1 MELYGRS
8 KVFTDYDE
16 ITSENVRQAVGE
28 AGAIHERNAAQIR
41 YLFDYYRGKQPIKNR
56 DKVVRPDITYNTVV
70 NRAQEIVA
78 FKVSYLLSEP
88 ITYISRKEAY
98 DASNQISALNDYM
111 HLSGKQ
117 AADKELADDFSIC
130 GVAYRMVLPN
140 RDYEK
145 GSDEPPFFV
154 STLNPATTFVAY
166 ERTPQKH
173 SEPVF
178 AATYVTKKKIGR
190 VYDVYTKDKHFRI
203 TRGNVDE
210 EDNPIGRVPIIEYV
224 NNEFRIGAFEPV
236 IDILDDANVLESNR
250 IEATEQ
256 NVQSLLWFND
266 VTLDENQVQTL
277 KNSPSAFVFT
287 KSLQGSVKPE
297 IKNVIVQLNQADQQ
311 VLANDMYKNMLSI
324 VGMPSTG
331 DGNTADSSNNGS
343 TIVRNGWQHA
353 EARAKD
359 TETLWRR
366 SDKAFLEVV
375 VRICDA
381 FEALKISSS
390 SIALSFPR
398 RNYED
403 MMTKATVLTTLLG
416 SDKVDPKIAY
426 QVSKIT
432 PDPEEAYRQGIDWY
446 KKQLADQNVRN
457 DTENKPNDT
466 DNQGKNDGSDKKE
479 GGVV

>member
-1 MELYGRS
+1 MELYGRR
-8 KVFTDYDE
+8 KVYTDYDE
-16 ITSENVRQAVGE
+16 ITADNVFQAVGDAGGTHE
-28 AGAIHERNAAQIR
+28 ANAREIR
-41 YLFDYYRGKQPIKNR
+41 YLFDYYRGKQPIRNR

-88 ITYISRKEAY
+88 ITYISRKGE
-98 DASNQISALNDYM
+98 DGASVNVGVLNDFM

-140 RDYEK
+140 KRYEPD
-145 GSDEPPFFV
+145 GDEPPFIV

-166 ERTPQKH
+166 EKTPQKH

-178 AATYVTKKKIGR
+178 AATYVTKKPFGR
-190 VYDVYTKDKHFRI
+190 VYDVYTMDKHFILSGRKVI
-203 TRGNVDE
+203 E
-210 EDNPIGRVPIIEYV
+210 EPNPIGRVPIIEYV

-236 IDILDDANVLESNR
+236 IDLLDGSNVLESNR

-266 VTLDENQVQTL
+266 VTLDEGQITAL
-277 KNSPSAFVFT
+277 KENPSAFIFT
-287 KSLQGSVKPE
+287 KSVQGSVKPE
-297 IKNVIVQLNQADQQ
+297 IKNVIVQLQQADQQ

-366 SDKAFLEVV
+366 SDKAFLEAAI
-375 VRICDA
+375 RICEDMN
-381 FEALKISSS
+381 ALDISAS

-432 PDPEEAYRQGIDWY
+432 PDPEEAYRLGLAWY
-446 KKQLADQNVRN
+446 EKMTKSTGN
-457 DTENKPNDT
+457 DANDAVNKPNDT
-466 DNQGKNDGSDKKE
+466 GNE
-479 GGVV
+479 GDAV

>member
-1 MELYGRS
+1 MELYGRQ
-8 KVFTDYDE
+8 KVYTDYDE
-16 ITSENVRQAVGE
+16 ITADNVFQAVEDAGGTHE
-28 AGAIHERNAAQIR
+28 ANAREIR
-41 YLFDYYRGKQPIKNR
+41 YLFDYYRGKQPIRNR
-56 DKVVRPDITYNTVV
+56 DKVVRSDITYNTVV

-88 ITYISRKEAY
+88 ITYISRNGAN
-98 DASNQISALNDYM
+98 DASKKVGELNDYM

-140 RDYEK
+140 KEYEP
-145 GSDEPPFFV
+145 GSDEPPFIV

-166 ERTPQKH
+166 RKTPQKH

-178 AATYVTKKKIGR
+178 AATYVKKKSIGR
-190 VYDVYTKDKHFRI
+190 VYDVYTKDKHFVMAGREVI
-203 TRGNVDE
+203 E
-210 EDNPIGRVPIIEYV
+210 EPNPIGCVPIIEYV

-236 IDILDDANVLESNR
+236 IDILDGANVLESNR

-266 VTLDENQVQTL
+266 VTLDEQQINSL
-277 KNSPSAFVFT
+277 KENPSAFIFT
-287 KSLQGSVKPE
+287 KSVQGSVKPE
-297 IKNVIVQLNQADQQ
+297 IKNVVVQLQQADQQ

-366 SDKAFLEVV
+366 SDKAFLEAVS
-375 VRICDA
+375 RICEDLG
-381 FEALKISSS
+381 ALDVSASSV
-390 SIALSFPR
+390 ALSFPR

-432 PDPEEAYRQGIDWY
+432 PDPEEAYRMGIAWY
-446 KKQLADQNVRN
+446 DQIAKTANN
-457 DTENKPNDT
+457 APK
-466 DNQGKNDGSDKKE
+466 DNESKMLDSGNEVDA
-479 GGVV
+479 V

>member
-1 MELYGRS
+1 MELYGRQ
-8 KVFTDYDE
+8 KVYTDYDE
-16 ITSENVRQAVGE
+16 ITADNVFQAVEDAGGTHE
-28 AGAIHERNAAQIR
+28 ANAREIR
-41 YLFDYYRGKQPIKNR
+41 YLFDYYRGKQPIRNR
-56 DKVVRPDITYNTVV
+56 DKVVRSDITYNTVV

-88 ITYISRKEAY
+88 ITYISRNGAN
-98 DASNQISALNDYM
+98 DASKKVGELNDYM

-140 RDYEK
+140 KEYEP
-145 GSDEPPFFV
+145 GSDEPPFIV

-166 ERTPQKH
+166 RKTPQKH

-178 AATYVTKKKIGR
+178 AATYVKKKSIGR
-190 VYDVYTKDKHFRI
+190 VYDVYTKDKHFVMAGREVI
-203 TRGNVDE
+203 E
-210 EDNPIGRVPIIEYV
+210 EPNPIGCVPIIEYV

-236 IDILDDANVLESNR
+236 IDILDGANVLESNR

-266 VTLDENQVQTL
+266 VTLDEQQINSL
-277 KNSPSAFVFT
+277 KENPSAFIFT
-287 KSLQGSVKPE
+287 KSVQGSVKPE
-297 IKNVIVQLNQADQQ
+297 IKNVVVQLQQADQQ

-343 TIVRNGWQHA
+343 AIVRNGWQHA

-366 SDKAFLEVV
+366 SDKAFLDAV
-375 VRICDA
+375 VRICEDMD
-381 FEALKISSS
+381 ALKISAN

-432 PDPEEAYRQGIDWY
+432 PDPEEAYRMGIAWY
-446 KKQLADQNVRN
+446 DQIAKTANN
-457 DTENKPNDT
+457 APK
-466 DNQGKNDGSDKKE
+466 DNESKMLDSGNEVDA
-479 GGVV
+479 V

>member
-1 MELYGRS
+1 MELYGRR
-8 KVFTDYDE
+8 KVYTNYDV
-16 ITSENVRQAVGE
+16 ITAENVRQAVGE
-28 AGAIHERNAAQIR
+28 AGAIHEQNAAEIR
-41 YLFDYYRGKQPIKNR
+41 YLFNYYRGRQPIRYR
-56 DKVVRPDITYNTVV
+56 DKSVRPDITYNTVV

-88 ITYISRKEAY
+88 ITYISRKSEES
-98 DASNQISALNDYM
+98 ASKNVSALNDFM

-140 RDYEK
+140 GDYEPD
-145 GSDEPPFFV
+145 SDEPPFIV

-166 ERTPQKH
+166 EKTPQKH

-178 AATYVTKKKIGR
+178 AATYVKKNPLGR
-190 VYDVYTKDKHFRI
+190 AYDVYTRDKHFTIVGRSVI
-203 TRGNVDE
+203 E
-210 EDNPIGRVPIIEYV
+210 EPNPIGRIPIIEYV

-236 IDILDDANVLESNR
+236 IDILDGANVLESNR

-266 VTLDENQVQTL
+266 VTLDEAQINSL
-277 KNSPSAFVFT
+277 KSNPSAFIFT
-287 KSLQGSVKPE
+287 KSVQGSVKPE
-297 IKNVIVQLNQADQQ
+297 IKNVVVQLQQADQQ

-366 SDKAFLEVV
+366 SDKAFLEAV
-375 VRICDA
+375 VRICEDLDA
-381 FEALKISSS
+381 VKISAN

-416 SDKVDPKIAY
+416 SDKVAPKIAY

-432 PDPEEAYRQGIDWY
+432 PDPEEAYRQGLSWY
-446 KKQLADQNVRN
+446 KSQKSYQNDSN
-457 DTENKPNDT
+457 DTENNLNDT
-466 DNQGKNDGSDKKE
+466 ESE
-479 GGVV
+479 GDAV

>member
-1 MELYGRS
+1 MELYGRR
-8 KVFTDYDE
+8 KVYTDFDV
-16 ITSENVRQAVGE
+16 ITADNVRQAVGK
-28 AGAIHERNAAQIR
+28 AGATHEHNAAEIR
-41 YLFDYYRGKQPIKNR
+41 YLFNYYRGKQPIRNR
-56 DKVVRPDITYNTVV
+56 GKVVRPDITYNTVV

-88 ITYISRKEAY
+88 ITYISRK
-98 DASNQISALNDYM
+98 DDVGVSDKVGSLNDFM

-140 RDYEK
+140 KAYEPD
-145 GSDEPPFFV
+145 SDESPFVV

-166 ERTPQKH
+166 EKTSKKH

-178 AATYVTKKKIGR
+178 AATYVQKNPYGR
-190 VYDVYTKDKHFRI
+190 VYDVYTKNKHYTILGRE
-203 TRGNVDE
+203 VKE
-210 EDNPIGRVPIIEYV
+210 ENNPIGRIPIVEYV

-236 IDILDDANVLESNR
+236 VDILDGANVLESNR

-266 VTLDENQVQTL
+266 VTLDDDQIISL
-277 KNSPSAFVFT
+277 KANPSAFIFT
-287 KSLQGSVKPE
+287 KSVQGSVKPE
-297 IKNVIVQLNQADQQ
+297 IKNVVVQLQQADQQ

-366 SDKAFLEVV
+366 SDKAFIEAV
-375 VRICDA
+375 VRICEDMG
-381 FEALKISSS
+381 ALDISAN

-426 QVSKIT
+426 QVSKLT
-432 PDPEEAYRQGIDWY
+432 PDPEGAYRAGIAWY
-446 KKQLADQNVRN
+446 EKQKETKETQQEGLD
-457 DTENKPNDT
+457 KPNNDSQENL
-466 DNQGKNDGSDKKE
+466 DNPNAKKDGESE
-479 GGVV
+479 

>member
-1 MELYGRS
+1 MELYGRR
-8 KVFTDYDE
+8 KVFTNFDE
-16 ITSENVRQAVGE
+16 ITVDNIRQAVGE
-28 AGAIHERNAAQIR
+28 AGAIHERNAAEIR
-41 YLFDYYRGKQPIKNR
+41 YLFDYYRGKQPIR
-56 DKVVRPDITYNTVV
+56 DRNKVVRPDITYNTVI
-70 NRAQEIVA
+70 NRAQEIVS

-88 ITYISRKEAY
+88 VTYISRKDGKEL
-98 DASNQISALNDYM
+98 SEKVSQLNDLM
-111 HLSGKQ
+111 HLTGKQ

-130 GVAYRMVLPN
+130 GTAYRMVMPN
-140 RDYEK
+140 SEYEK
-145 GSDEPPFFV
+145 GKDIPPFFV

-166 ERTPQKH
+166 EKTSSKH
-173 SEPVF
+173 AEPVF
-178 AATYVTKKKIGR
+178 AATYVQKGKLGR
-190 VYDVYTKDKHFRI
+190 VYDVYTKDKHFVMSGKKI
-203 TRGNVDE
+203 E
-210 EDNPIGRVPIIEYV
+210 EEPNPIGLIPIIEYV

-236 IDILDDANVLESNR
+236 IDLLDGSNVLESNR

-266 VTLDENQVQTL
+266 VNLDEKQVDSL
-277 KNSPSAFVFT
+277 KANPSAFIFT
-287 KSLQGSVKPE
+287 KSVTGSVKPE
-297 IKNVIVQLNQADQQ
+297 IKNVVVQLQQADQQ

-366 SDKAFLEVV
+366 SDKMFLEVLV
-375 VRICDA
+375 SICDA
-381 FEALKISSS
+381 FDVLNLSAYEVVP
-390 SIALSFPR
+390 SFPR

-416 SDKVDPKIAY
+416 SDKVAPKIAY

-432 PDPEEAYRQGIDWY
+432 PDPEEAYRQGLEWY
-446 KKQLADQNVRN
+446 KSQMAKAQNN
-457 DTENKPNDT
+457 TENT
-466 DNQGKNDGSDKKE
+466 DANRKE
-479 GGVV
+479 VERLD

>member
-1 MELYGRS
+1 MELYGRR
-8 KVFTDYDE
+8 KVYTDYDV
-16 ITSENVRQAVGE
+16 ITADNVRQAVGE
-28 AGAIHERNAAQIR
+28 ACAIHEHNAAEIR
-41 YLFDYYRGKQPIKNR
+41 YLFNYYRGKQPIRNR

-88 ITYISRKEAY
+88 ITYISRKGG
-98 DASNQISALNDYM
+98 DDVSKKVGQMNDFM

-140 RDYEK
+140 KAYERDN
-145 GSDEPPFFV
+145 DEPPFFV

-166 ERTPQKH
+166 EKTPQKH
-173 SEPVF
+173 AKPVF
-178 AATYVTKKKIGR
+178 AATYVQKKPFGR
-190 VYDVYTKDKHFRI
+190 VYDVYTEDKHFTLAGREI
-203 TRGNVDE
+203 IE
-210 EDNPIGRVPIIEYV
+210 EVNPIGRVPIVEYV

-236 IDILDDANVLESNR
+236 IDLLDGSNVLESNR

-266 VTLDENQVQTL
+266 VTLDEDQITAL
-277 KNSPSAFVFT
+277 KANPSAFIFT
-287 KSLQGSVKPE
+287 KSVQGSVKPE
-297 IKNVIVQLNQADQQ
+297 IKNVIVQLQQADQQ

-366 SDKAFLEVV
+366 SDKAFLEAV
-375 VRICDA
+375 VRICDDLD
-381 FEALKISSS
+381 ALKISAND
-390 SIALSFPR
+390 IALSFPR

-432 PDPEEAYRQGIDWY
+432 PDPEEAYRMGLAWY
-446 KKQLADQNVRN
+446 EQNMKSSQNAVN
-457 DTENKPNDT
+457 DTESKPNDT
-466 DNQGKNDGSDKKE
+466 GNE
-479 GGVV
+479 GDAV

>member
-1 MELYGRS
+1 MELYGRR
-8 KVFTDYDE
+8 KVFTDFDV
-16 ITSENVRQAVGE
+16 ITADNVRQAVGE
-28 AGAIHERNAAQIR
+28 ASAIHERNAAEIR
-41 YLFDYYRGKQPIKNR
+41 YLFNYYRGNQPIRNR
-56 DKVVRPDITYNTVV
+56 DKTVRPDITYNTVV

-78 FKVSYLLSEP
+78 FKTSYLLSEP
-88 ITYISRKEAY
+88 ITYISRNGAD
-98 DASNQISALNDYM
+98 DASKKVGILNDYM

-130 GVAYRMVLPN
+130 GVAYRLVLPN
-140 RDYEK
+140 KDYEPE
-145 GSDEPPFFV
+145 SDEPPFVV
-154 STLNPATTFVAY
+154 STLNPETTFVAY
-166 ERTPQKH
+166 RKTSQKH

-178 AATYVTKKKIGR
+178 AATYVNKKPVGR
-190 VYDVYTKDKHFRI
+190 VYDVYTRDKHIVMSGREI
-203 TRGNVDE
+203 IE
-210 EDNPIGRVPIIEYV
+210 EANPIGRVPIIEYV

-236 IDILDDANVLESNR
+236 IDILDGANVLESNR

-266 VTLDENQVQTL
+266 VTLDETQINEL
-277 KNSPSAFVFT
+277 KANPSAFIFT
-287 KSLQGSVKPE
+287 KSVQGSVKPE
-297 IKNVIVQLNQADQQ
+297 IKNVVVQLQQADQQ

-331 DGNTADSSNNGS
+331 DGNTSDSSNNGS

-366 SDKAFLEVV
+366 SDKAFLAAVE
-375 VRICDA
+375 RICEDMDA
-381 FEALKISSS
+381 LDISAN
-390 SIALSFPR
+390 SISLSFPR

-432 PDPEEAYRQGIDWY
+432 PDPEEAYRMGIAWY
-446 KKQLADQNVRN
+446 EQMMKSAQKSANDTANNPN
-457 DTENKPNDT
+457 DTES
-466 DNQGKNDGSDKKE
+466 DGDAL
-479 GGVV
+479 

>member
-1 MELYGRS
+1 MELYGRR
-8 KVFTDYDE
+8 KVFTDFDV
-16 ITSENVRQAVGE
+16 ITADNVRQAVGE
-28 AGAIHERNAAQIR
+28 AGAFHEPNSAEIR
-41 YLFDYYRGKQPIKNR
+41 YLFNYYRGKQPIKNR

-88 ITYISRKEAY
+88 ITYISRGGGEEE
-98 DASNQISALNDYM
+98 SARVGQLNDYM
-111 HLSGKQ
+111 HIAGKQ
-117 AADKELADDFSIC
+117 ATDKELADDMTIC

-140 RDYEK
+140 KNYEK
-145 GSDEPPFFV
+145 DSDEPPFVV

-166 ERTPQKH
+166 EKTPQKNA
-173 SEPVF
+173 EPVF
-178 AATYVTKKKIGR
+178 AATYVKKKSVGR
-190 VYDVYTKDKHFRI
+190 VYDVYTKDKHFTLSGRD
-203 TRGNVDE
+203 VFE
-210 EDNPIGRVPIIEYV
+210 EPNPIGRIPIIEYV

-236 IDILDDANVLESNR
+236 IDILDGANVLESNR

-266 VTLDENQVQTL
+266 VNMDDTQIAAL
-277 KNSPSAFVFT
+277 KANPSAFIFT
-287 KSLQGSVKPE
+287 KSVQGSVKPE
-297 IKNVIVQLNQADQQ
+297 IKNVVVHLQQADQQ
-311 VLANDMYKNMLSI
+311 VLANDMYKNMLTI

-366 SDKAFLEVV
+366 SDKVFLDVV
-375 VRICDA
+375 SRICDA
-381 FEALKISSS
+381 FDALSVSANK
-390 SIALSFPR
+390 IALSFPR

-403 MMTKATVLTTLLG
+403 MMTKVTVLTTLLG
-416 SDKVDPKIAY
+416 SDKVDPKVAY

-432 PDPEEAYRQGIDWY
+432 PDSEEAYRMGIAWY
-446 KKQLADQNVRN
+446 ERLAKLAQSERN
-457 DTENKPNDT
+457 DTENGGQDA
-466 DNQGKNDGSDKKE
+466 GSE
-479 GGVV
+479 SGAV

>member
-1 MELYGRS
+1 MELYGRR
-8 KVFTDYDE
+8 KVYTDFDV
-16 ITSENVRQAVGE
+16 ITADNVRQAVGKASATHE
-28 AGAIHERNAAQIR
+28 ANAAEIR
-41 YLFDYYRGKQPIKNR
+41 YLFNYYRGKQPIRNR
-56 DKVVRPDITYNTVV
+56 DKVVRPDITYNTVI

-88 ITYISRKEAY
+88 ITYISRSEDKT
-98 DASNQISALNDYM
+98 ASENVGKLNDFM

-130 GVAYRMVLPN
+130 GVAYRMILPN
-140 RDYEK
+140 KAYKKD
-145 GSDEPPFFV
+145 GDEPPFLV

-166 ERTPQKH
+166 EKTPQKH
-173 SEPVF
+173 TKPVF
-178 AATYVTKKKIGR
+178 AATYVKKSNGR
-190 VYDVYTKDKHFRI
+190 VYDVYT
-203 TRGNVDE
+203 
-210 EDNPIGRVPIIEYV
+210 EDMHYVISGRDIFSEPNPIGRIPIIEYV
-224 NNEFRIGAFEPV
+224 NNEFRIGSFEPV

-266 VTLDENQVQTL
+266 VSMDEAQIAAL
-277 KNSPSAFVFT
+277 KANPSAFIFT
-287 KSLQGSVKPE
+287 KSVQGSVKPE
-297 IKNVIVQLNQADQQ
+297 IKNVVVQLQQADQQ
-311 VLANDMYKNMLSI
+311 VLANDMYKNMLTI

-366 SDKAFLEVV
+366 SDKEFLNIVS
-375 VRICDA
+375 RICSTFDA
-381 FEALKISSS
+381 LDVSAN

-432 PDPEEAYRQGIDWY
+432 PDPEEAYRMGIAWY
-446 KKQLADQNVRN
+446 EKMVKAAQNAQN
-457 DTENKPNDT
+457 NTESESEP
-466 DNQGKNDGSDKKE
+466 
-479 GGVV
+479 V

>member
-1 MELYGRS
+1 MELYGRQ
-8 KVFTDYDE
+8 KVYTDYDE
-16 ITSENVRQAVGE
+16 ITADNVFQAVEDAGGTHE
-28 AGAIHERNAAQIR
+28 ANAREIR
-41 YLFDYYRGKQPIKNR
+41 YLFDYYRGKQPIRNR
-56 DKVVRPDITYNTVV
+56 DKVVRSDITYNTVV

-88 ITYISRKEAY
+88 ITYISRKGE
-98 DASNQISALNDYM
+98 DDVSQKICLLNDYM

-117 AADKELADDFSIC
+117 AADKELADDFTIC
-130 GVAYRMVLPN
+130 GVAYRIVLPN
-140 RDYEK
+140 KEYTP
-145 GSDEPPFFV
+145 GSDLPPFIV

-166 ERTPQKH
+166 EKTPQKH
-173 SEPVF
+173 SAPVF
-178 AATYVTKKKIGR
+178 AATYVQKKEGR
-190 VYDVYTKDKHFRI
+190 VYDVYTRDKHFTLSNREVLVE
-203 TRGNVDE
+203 T
-210 EDNPIGRVPIIEYV
+210 NPIGRIPIIEYV

-236 IDILDDANVLESNR
+236 IDILDGANVLESNR

-256 NVQSLLWFND
+256 AVQSLMWFND
-266 VTLDENQVQTL
+266 VTLDEAQIASL
-277 KNSPSAFVFT
+277 KANPNAFIFT
-287 KSLQGSVKPE
+287 KSVQGSVKPE
-297 IKNVIVQLNQADQQ
+297 IQNVVVRLQQADQQ

-366 SDKAFLEVV
+366 SDKAFLEAVS
-375 VRICDA
+375 RICEDLG
-381 FEALKISSS
+381 ALDVSASSV
-390 SIALSFPR
+390 ALSFPR

-432 PDPEEAYRQGIDWY
+432 PDPEEAYRMGIAWY
-446 KKQLADQNVRN
+446 DQIAKTANN
-457 DTENKPNDT
+457 AQK
-466 DNQGKNDGSDKKE
+466 DNESKMLDSGNEVDA
-479 GGVV
+479 V